1 MKFSDGSSL
10 VTNAGTKADRFH
22 RFNSMA
28 LIADFGIARIAISR
42 CCWAIPTA
50 NTERWGRP
58 RRFWGGENWTKM
70 QCVLCAG
77 TLITCCTWCY
87 RIHRLS

>member
-1 MKFSDGSSL
+1 MCCHMYMKFSDGSSL

-42 CCWAIPTA
+42 CC
-50 NTERWGRP
+50 
-58 RRFWGGENWTKM
+58 
-70 QCVLCAG
+70 
-77 TLITCCTWCY
+77 
-87 RIHRLS
+87 